1 MNTIQGQ
8 YGNHSETVTGT
19 GADDHIF
26 AYGGDDVIYGL
37 GGNDTIEGGDGN
49 DTLYGGSGSN
59 DMSGGEGDDT
69 LISTSNSDMLGG
81 GNGNDTYIVGAH
93 YLIIEEGGTSDT
105 LKINT
110 DFIKASRI
118 SIENIIY
125 LDNALPLPYWIDA
138 LVADEGA
145 SFSTIYEPAKTSY
158 FGFPEAAPSYL
169 SETNVEFGAIDKFEW
184 QAFSEDQKDMT
195 RDILSHI
202 ASFIDLNLVETN
214 NVETKQTF
222 SYQNN
227 NQTSISA
234 GGYAVMPA
242 NDAYVDLRSR
252 DVFIDNSAG
261 LQAPTFGTD
270 VVNLFIHETL
280 HAFGLKHPGYSPAGE
295 TIITET
301 GFEFTRLDLLST
313 MDQISIGTLDLAAL
327 HYLYGVN
334 KTARATNDTYV
345 ISEAS
350 ANFIWDG
357 SGTDTLD
364 ASGLSTGA
372 TVYLE
377 PGYHGFVGTQ
387 VNDFITAAGQ
397 ITVNFGTE
405 IENIA
410 GSAFADQLYGNKL
423 NNTITGNAGN
433 DQIIAG
439 AGNDIMLADYGSDTL
454 TGGAGLDTA
463 KYTLAQANYTLS
475 NVSAGSASV
484 AELNHG
490 ANDTLINVERIV
502 FSDKA
507 VALDIGNGETGGSC
521 YRIYKAAFN
530 RTPDEGGLGYWI
542 GQMDLGMALVDVSAR
557 FIDSDEFRASY
568 GTNPSNGEF
577 LIKVYNNVLSRDP
590 DEGGYDWWVDQLASN
605 PEKTWQKV
613 LADFSESTEN
623 QTNVL
628 DIIGGGVLYD
638 LWVA

>member
-145 SFSTIYEPAKTSY
+145 SFSTTYEPAKTAY

-202 ASFIDLNLVETN
+202 TSFIDLNLVETN

-242 NDAYVDLRSR
+242 NDAYVDL
-252 DVFIDNSAG
+252 
-261 LQAPTFGTD
+261 
-270 VVNLFIHETL
+270 
-280 HAFGLKHPGYSPAGE
+280 
-295 TIITET
+295 
-301 GFEFTRLDLLST
+301 
-313 MDQISIGTLDLAAL
+313 
-327 HYLYGVN
+327 
-334 KTARATNDTYV
+334 
-345 ISEAS
+345 
-350 ANFIWDG
+350 
-357 SGTDTLD
+357 
-364 ASGLSTGA
+364 
-372 TVYLE
+372 
-377 PGYHGFVGTQ
+377 
-387 VNDFITAAGQ
+387 
-397 ITVNFGTE
+397 
-405 IENIA
+405 
-410 GSAFADQLYGNKL
+410 
-423 NNTITGNAGN
+423 
-433 DQIIAG
+433 
-439 AGNDIMLADYGSDTL
+439 
-454 TGGAGLDTA
+454 
-463 KYTLAQANYTLS
+463 
-475 NVSAGSASV
+475 
-484 AELNHG
+484 
-490 ANDTLINVERIV
+490 
-502 FSDKA
+502 
-507 VALDIGNGETGGSC
+507 
-521 YRIYKAAFN
+521 
-530 RTPDEGGLGYWI
+530 
-542 GQMDLGMALVDVSAR
+542 
-557 FIDSDEFRASY
+557 
-568 GTNPSNGEF
+568 
-577 LIKVYNNVLSRDP
+577 
-590 DEGGYDWWVDQLASN
+590 
-605 PEKTWQKV
+605 
-613 LADFSESTEN
+613 
-623 QTNVL
+623 
-628 DIIGGGVLYD
+628 
-638 LWVA
+638 